1 MGLKHQAEP
10 THHFQNHLKDIR
22 VAHGLSQGELAA
34 SAGITRQ
41 AVCAIEAGKYLPTT
55 AVALHLA
62 SVLNCQVEDLFRL
75 IATGEIVRGELIPGL
90 RPESVARNA
99 RVKVVRVG
107 ERLIVRTVASLG
119 DVLNYAI
126 PADGLVADLPD
137 EARRSE
143 KGSHPIQVRLLRD
156 RRLIEQEIAVAGCD
170 PAVFLAGEYLR
181 RHTNT
186 AAVVGWT
193 MGSGAALDA
202 LKRGEVHIAGIHIV
216 DSKSGESNLPYVKQ
230 HLKGYEVNVVTFA
243 SWEEGLI
250 VRAGNPLGI
259 RTISDLAR
267 RDVQIINREARSGAR
282 ILLDQKM
289 LAGGLASHHIK
300 GYDRLAS
307 SHFHVA
313 RLISEGQADAGIGVR
328 FAANYYGLDFIPIQ
342 DARYDLVVPKDYLV
356 SHPVLQTFFD
366 TIVTRQFRSEV
377 QAIGGYDTR
386 QTGTLHNLS

>member
-10 THHFQNHLKDIR
+10 THHFQNHLKDLR

-107 ERLIVRTVASLG
+107 ERLIVRSVASLG

-126 PADGLVADLPD
+126 PADGLVVDLP
-137 EARRSE
+137 ESRKIE
-143 KGSHPIQVRLLRD
+143 KGLRPVQVQLLRD

-170 PAVFLAGEYLR
+170 PAVFLAGEYVR

-216 DSKSGESNLPYVKQ
+216 DSKSGESNLPYVRQ

-243 SWEEGLI
+243 NWEEGLI

-313 RLISEGQADAGIGVR
+313 RLISEGQADAGVGVR

-386 QTGTLHNLS
+386 QTGTLHRLQ

>member
-10 THHFQNHLKDIR
+10 THHFQNNLKDVR
-22 VAHGLSQGELAA
+22 LARGLSQGELAA
-34 SAGITRQ
+34 NSGITRQ
-41 AVCAIEAGKYLPTT
+41 AVCAIEASKYLPTT
-55 AVALHLA
+55 AVALRLA

-75 IATGEIVRGELIPGL
+75 VATGEIVQGELITGS
-90 RPESVARNA
+90 RSESVTQNA
-99 RVKVVRVG
+99 RVKVARVG
-107 ERLIVRTVASLG
+107 ERLIVKTVASLG

-126 PADGLVADLPD
+126 PADGLVVDLPD
-137 EARRSE
+137 ESRRGE
-143 KGSHPIQVRLLRD
+143 KGFRRIQVQLLRD
-156 RRLIEQEIAVAGCD
+156 RRLIDQEIAVAGCD
-170 PAVFLAGEYLR
+170 PAVFLAGEYVR

-230 HLKGYEVNVVTFA
+230 HLKGYEVSVVTFA

-259 RTISDLAR
+259 RTISDLVH

-289 LAGGLASHHIK
+289 SAAGLASHHIK

-328 FAANYYGLDFIPIQ
+328 FAANYYRLDFIPIQ
-342 DARYDLVVPKDYLV
+342 DARYDLVVPKDYLI

-386 QTGTLHNLS
+386 QTGTLHRLQ

>member
-1 MGLKHQAEP
+1 MGKNNKAEP
-10 THHFQNHLKDIR
+10 PDHFQNLLKDVR
-22 VAHGLSQGELAA
+22 VAQGLSQAELAA
-34 SAGITRQ
+34 SSGITRQ

-55 AVALHLA
+55 AVALRLA
-62 SVLNCQVEDLFRL
+62 SVLNCRVEDLFRL
-75 IATGEIVRGELIPGL
+75 IARGEVVQGEWISGSPSESVAQNVRVKIVRG
-90 RPESVARNA
+90 
-99 RVKVVRVG
+99 G
-107 ERLIVRTVASLG
+107 ERLIVRSVASLG

-126 PADGLVADLPD
+126 PADGLMMDLPGF
-137 EARRSE
+137 RKTE
-143 KGSHPIQVRLLRD
+143 KGLRPVHVQLVRD
-156 RRLIEQEIAVAGCD
+156 RRLIEQGIAVAGCD
-170 PAVFLAGEYLR
+170 PAVFLAGEYVR

-202 LKRGEVHIAGIHIV
+202 LKRGEVHVAGIHIV

-230 HLKGYEVNVVTFA
+230 HLKGYDVNVVTFA

-259 RTISDLAR
+259 RAIADLAR
-267 RDVQIINREARSGAR
+267 KDVQIVNREARSGAR
-282 ILLDQKM
+282 ILLDQK
-289 LAGGLASHHIK
+289 LAAAGLASHEIR
-300 GYDRLAS
+300 GYDRIAS

-342 DARYDLVVPKDYLV
+342 DARYDLVVPKAYLA

-366 TIVTRQFRSEV
+366 TIVTRQFRNEI
-377 QAIGGYDTR
+377 QAIGGYDTSH
-386 QTGTLHNLS
+386 TGTMHRLS

>member
-1 MGLKHQAEP
+1 MGEKHQAEP
-10 THHFQNHLKDIR
+10 PHHFQNRLKDVR
-22 VAHGLSQGELAA
+22 VARALSQADLAA
-34 SAGITRQ
+34 QSGITRQ
-41 AVCAIEAGKYLPTT
+41 AISAIEANKYLPTT
-55 AVALHLA
+55 AVALRLA
-62 SVLNCQVEDLFRL
+62 SVLNCQVEDLFCL
-75 IATGEIVRGELIPGL
+75 IATGEVVQGEWISGL
-90 RPESVARNA
+90 HSESLAHNA
-99 RVKVVRVG
+99 RVKIVRVG

-126 PADGLVADLPD
+126 PADGLVVDFA
-137 EARRSE
+137 ESRKTE
-143 KGSHPIQVRLLRD
+143 KGLRPVQVQLLRD

-170 PAVFLAGEYLR
+170 PAVFLAGEYVR

-230 HLKGYEVNVVTFA
+230 HLKGYEVNVITFA

-259 RTISDLAR
+259 RAVSDLAR
-267 RDVQIINREARSGAR
+267 RDVQIVNREARSGAR
-282 ILLDQKM
+282 ILLDQK
-289 LAGGLASHHIK
+289 LAAAGSASHQIK

-313 RLISEGQADAGIGVR
+313 RLISEGQADAGVGVR

-342 DARYDLVVPKDYLV
+342 DARYDLVVPKAYLT
-356 SHPVLQTFFD
+356 SHPVLQTFFE
-366 TIVTRQFRSEV
+366 TIVTRQFRNEI

-386 QTGTLHNLS
+386 QTGTMHRLP

>member
-1 MGLKHQAEP
+1 MGEQHRAEP
-10 THHFQNHLKDIR
+10 SSNVENNLREIR
-22 VAHGLSQGELAA
+22 SRKGLSQTDLAA
-34 SAGITRQ
+34 RSGITRQ
-41 AVCAIEAGKYLPTT
+41 AVCAIEANQYLPTT
-55 AVALHLA
+55 AVALRLA
-62 SVLNCQVEDLFRL
+62 GVLNCKVEDLFRL
-75 IATGEIVRGELIPGL
+75 ISTGEIVQG
-90 RPESVARNA
+90 ESVTGVHAESLSHNA

-126 PADGLVADLPD
+126 AADGLVVDLPGG
-137 EARRSE
+137 SHKSG
-143 KGSHPIQVRLLRD
+143 KGSRPIQVQLLRD

-170 PAVFLAGEYLR
+170 PAIFLAGEYLR
-181 RHTNT
+181 RHTKT

-216 DSKSGESNLPYVKQ
+216 DGKSGESNLPYVKQ
-230 HLKGYEVNVVTFA
+230 HLKGYDVNVVTFA

-250 VRAGNPLGI
+250 VSAGNPLEI
-259 RTISDLAR
+259 RGISDLAR
-267 RDVQIINREARSGAR
+267 SDVRTINREARSGAR
-282 ILLDQKM
+282 ILLDQK
-289 LAGGLASHHIK
+289 LAAAGLASHQIR
-300 GYDRLAS
+300 GYDRFAS

-328 FAANYYGLDFIPIQ
+328 SAANYYGLDFIPIQ
-342 DARYDLVVPKDYLV
+342 DARYDLVVPKAYLS
-356 SHPVLQTFFD
+356 SHPVLQAFFD

-386 QTGTLHNLS
+386 QTGTLHRLP

>member
-1 MGLKHQAEP
+1 
-10 THHFQNHLKDIR
+10 
-22 VAHGLSQGELAA
+22 
-34 SAGITRQ
+34 
-41 AVCAIEAGKYLPTT
+41 
-55 AVALHLA
+55 
-62 SVLNCQVEDLFRL
+62 
-75 IATGEIVRGELIPGL
+75 
-90 RPESVARNA
+90 
-99 RVKVVRVG
+99 
-107 ERLIVRTVASLG
+107 
-119 DVLNYAI
+119 
-126 PADGLVADLPD
+126 
-137 EARRSE
+137 
-143 KGSHPIQVRLLRD
+143 
-156 RRLIEQEIAVAGCD
+156 
-170 PAVFLAGEYLR
+170 
-181 RHTNT
+181 
-186 AAVVGWT
+186 

-230 HLKGYEVNVVTFA
+230 HLKGYDVNVVTFA

-250 VRAGNPLGI
+250 VRAGNPLGL

-282 ILLDQKM
+282 MLLDQKM
-289 LAGGLASHHIK
+289 SAAGLASHHIK

-342 DARYDLVVPKDYLV
+342 DARYDLIVPKAYLV

-386 QTGTLHNLS
+386 QTGTLHRLQ

>member
-10 THHFQNHLKDIR
+10 THHFQNHLKDLR
-22 VAHGLSQGELAA
+22 VARGLSQGELAA

-41 AVCAIEAGKYLPTT
+41 AVCAIETGKYLHTT
-55 AVALHLA
+55 AVALRLA

-126 PADGLVADLPD
+126 PADGLVVDLP
-137 EARRSE
+137 ESRKIE
-143 KGSHPIQVRLLRD
+143 KGLRPVQVQLLRD

-170 PAVFLAGEYLR
+170 PAVFLAGEYVR

-243 SWEEGLI
+243 NWEEGLI

-342 DARYDLVVPKDYLV
+342 DARYDLVVPKAYLS

-377 QAIGGYDTR
+377 EAIGGYDTK
-386 QTGTLHNLS
+386 QTGTLHRLP

>member
-10 THHFQNHLKDIR
+10 THHFQNHLKDLR

-41 AVCAIEAGKYLPTT
+41 AVCAIEGGKYLPTT
-55 AVALHLA
+55 AVALRLA

-230 HLKGYEVNVVTFA
+230 HLKGYDVNVITFA

-259 RTISDLAR
+259 RAIPDLAR
-267 RDVQIINREARSGAR
+267 KDVQIVNREARSGAR
-282 ILLDQKM
+282 ILLDQK
-289 LAGGLASHHIK
+289 LSAAGVASNHMK
-300 GYDRLAS
+300 GYDRVAS

-313 RLISEGQADAGIGVR
+313 RLISEGQADAGVGVR

-342 DARYDLVVPKDYLV
+342 DARYDLVVPKAYLS

-377 QAIGGYDTR
+377 EAIGGYDTK
-386 QTGTLHNLS
+386 QTGTLHRLP

>member
-10 THHFQNHLKDIR
+10 THHFQNHLKDLR

-55 AVALHLA
+55 AVALRLA

-230 HLKGYEVNVVTFA
+230 HLKGYDVNVITFA

-259 RTISDLAR
+259 RAIPDLAR
-267 RDVQIINREARSGAR
+267 KDVQIVNREARSGAR
-282 ILLDQKM
+282 ILLDQK
-289 LAGGLASHHIK
+289 LSAAGVTSNHMK
-300 GYDRLAS
+300 GYDRVAS

-313 RLISEGQADAGIGVR
+313 RLISEGQADAGVGVR

-342 DARYDLVVPKDYLV
+342 DARYDLVVPKAYLS

-377 QAIGGYDTR
+377 EAIGGYDTK
-386 QTGTLHNLS
+386 QTGTLHRLP